1 MTCMHYVV
9 WAMPAGSRK
18 NIEEHY
24 DAGNA
29 MYMSFL
35 DQSMTYSCGI
45 HAEEQE
51 GDLQVGL
58 CFVGHNPALLLQGP
72 LSQAFNSSS
81 PQLLREACMPLQAC

>member
-1 MTCMHYVV
+1 MTLNDPVV
-9 WAMPAGSRK
+9 CPVPAGSRK

-45 HAEEQE
+45 HAEEQQ

-58 CFVGHNPALLLQGP
+58 CCVGHNPA
-72 LSQAFNSSS
+72 SQ
-81 PQLLREACMPLQAC
+81 L